1 MNPQHLQALTGETVC
16 YLHVH
21 QVTVS
26 VGVFLFDL
34 RRYNSWM
41 RDASC
46 VGTWRTRNHVMGKP
60 KRREEKKQY
69 VPVAIAAKAGWN
81 FATIH

>member
-1 MNPQHLQALTGETVC
+1 MRLGRGAD
-16 YLHVH
+16 LHVH

-46 VGTWRTRNHVMGKP
+46 VGTRRTRNHVVGKP
-60 KRREEKKQY
+60 ERRTEKKQCAL
-69 VPVAIAAKAGWN
+69 VAAVARAG
-81 FATIH
+81 